1 MSTTRDE
8 VPPRRRRMMWASAA
22 LLVLVSGGVA
32 LALAEGAVRLFGPR
46 ETQYFIWPPN
56 THRELAADP
65 RYFPGI
71 NGIARFTT
79 NSLGLR
85 GTELPVDSTAVRVLA
100 LGGSTT
106 ENLFLDDTETWM
118 ARLQDGLDPL
128 PDGRRVWVGSA
139 GRSGMNARDH
149 VVQLGRL
156 LDQLPAMDLV
166 VVLVGVNDVTVTLA
180 QGDTFRPPP
189 PLTDAAALARA
200 EARAFAIVPGA
211 MHEAIT
217 NARAGRWHERTALW
231 QLAARIRADLRKRGR
246 SVGLEQD
253 PRGASFRRW
262 REYRS
267 RATTLR
273 DSLPDLSVA
282 LRQYGRNLDSLATL
296 AASRGVSVVFLTQP
310 SMWRHDLDSA
320 SARLLWFGGLGDFQR
335 QQSATYFSVDA
346 LSRAMAAFNDE
357 LLAACARNG
366 VRCLDLAPL
375 VPRDSVHFY
384 DDVHF
389 NESGAAAVGAALVP
403 WIRDSVLPALPPRR
417 R

>member
-8 VPPRRRRMMWASAA
+8 VPHPRRRMMWASAA

-65 RYFPGI
+65 RHFPGI
-71 NGIARFTT
+71 TGVARFTT

-85 GTELPVDSTAVRVLA
+85 GMELPGDSTAVRVLA

-156 LDQLPAMDLV
+156 LDQLPAVDLV

-231 QLAARIRADLRKRGR
+231 QLAARIRADLRKRSR

-282 LRQYGRNLDSLATL
+282 LRQYGRNLDSLAAL
-296 AASRGVSVVFLTQP
+296 AASRGVPVVFLTQP
-310 SMWRHDLDSA
+310 SMWRSDLDSS

-346 LSRAMAAFNDE
+346 LARAMAAFNDE

-366 VRCLDLAPL
+366 ARCLDLAPL
-375 VPRDSVHFY
+375 VPRDSLHFY

-403 WIRDSVLPALPPRR
+403 WIRDSVIPALPPRR

>member
-1 MSTTRDE
+1 MSTTRAEQPD
-8 VPPRRRRMMWASAA
+8 RRRLIIWTGTA
-22 LLVLVSGGVA
+22 LLLLVSGVVA
-32 LALAEGAVRLFGPR
+32 VGIAETAVRLLGPR
-46 ETQYFIWPPN
+46 ETRYYIWPAN
-56 THRELAADP
+56 THRELAADA
-65 RYFPGI
+65 RHFPGI
-71 NGIARFTT
+71 TGVARFTT

-85 GTELPVDSTAVRVLA
+85 GEEIPADSSAVRVLA
-100 LGGSTT
+100 VGGSTT
-106 ENLFLDDTETWM
+106 ENLFLDDSETWM
-118 ARLQDGLDPL
+118 ALLQRGIDPL

-156 LDQLPAMDLV
+156 LEQLPRIDLV

-189 PLTDAAALARA
+189 PLTDPAALARA

-217 NARAGRWHERTALW
+217 TARSGAWYHRMALW
-231 QLAARIRADLRKRGR
+231 QLAARIRADLRKRSR
-246 SVGLEQD
+246 TVGLEQD
-253 PRGASFRRW
+253 PRGGSFRRW

-273 DSLPDLSVA
+273 DTLPDLSIA

-296 AASRGVSVVFLTQP
+296 AATFGVPMVFLTQP
-310 SMWRHDLDSA
+310 SMWRGDLDSA
-320 SARLLWFGGLGDFQR
+320 STRLLWFGGLGDFQR
-335 QQSATYFSVDA
+335 QQSSTYFSVAA
-346 LSRAMAAFNDE
+346 LARAMAAFNGE
-357 LLAACARNG
+357 LLASCARTG
-366 VRCLDLAPL
+366 ARCLDLAAL
-375 VPRDSVHFY
+375 VPRDSLHFY

-403 WIRDSVLPALPPRR
+403 WIRDSVIPALPARR